1 MTSPQGQ
8 PPSPNGGPP
17 QGPELPPEL
26 QPDLP
31 EPITTPRSGWLPSLV
46 WLVPLIAA
54 LVGIALVA
62 KSVIDRGP
70 MITLSFSTAEGLE
83 PGKTKVKYKD
93 VDIGSVKT
101 IRLSHDHSRVLVSVQ
116 LTKEAADFAVED
128 TRFWIVRPRIG
139 TTGIT
144 GLGTLLSGAY
154 IGADAGRSHETQTDF
169 VGLEKPPAV
178 TGDQKGRRFSLHGAS
193 LGSIDIGSPIYYRRV
208 QVGQVV
214 GFSLDRDG
222 TGVSIDVFIDAPYD
236 QYVGTNSRW
245 WHASGVDLRL
255 DSNGLKLNT
264 QSLATVIIGGLAFQS
279 PPGES
284 VGAEAPDNTVFT
296 LAGNESDAMR
306 APDGPPLVVVMNF
319 DQSLRGLSVG
329 ATVDFRGIELGE
341 VTAIGIQYDPKAR
354 DFTMPVTM
362 NLYPDR
368 LGQRFRES
376 IEHGGQAAGKQLLRT
391 LVVHGL
397 RGQLRTGNL
406 LTNQLYVAL
415 DMFPK
420 AAPVSF
426 DVNRAPLE
434 LPTVP
439 NTLDELQV
447 QVADIARKLDQI
459 PFDQISKNLNGTLVN
474 ANALFKQLDTQ
485 LAPQARETLAAAQRT
500 FGAAQSTLQQD
511 SPLQSDMH
519 QALTQLTQ
527 TLQTL
532 NALADYLERHPESL
546 LRGKAKDQTQP

>member
-1 MTSPQGQ
+1 MNSPQGQ
-8 PPSPNGGPP
+8 SPSPNGGPP
-17 QGPELPPEL
+17 QGPELPP
-26 QPDLP
+26 DLP
-31 EPITTPRSGWLPSLV
+31 EPVVAPRGGWLPSLV
-46 WLVPLIAA
+46 WLVPLVAA
-54 LVGIALVA
+54 LIGIALVA
-62 KSVIDRGP
+62 KSVLDRGP
-70 MITLSFSTAEGLE
+70 TITISFTTAEGLE

-101 IRLSHDHSRVLVSVQ
+101 IRLSRDHSRVLVSVQ
-116 LTKEAADFAVED
+116 LTKEAEDFAVED

-144 GLGTLLSGAY
+144 GLGTLLSGSY
-154 IGADAGRSHETQTDF
+154 IGVDAGRSHESQSDF

-193 LGSIDIGSPIYYRRV
+193 LGSIDIGSPVYYRRV

-222 TGVSIDVFIDAPYD
+222 TGVSIDVFIDSPYD
-236 QYVGTNSRW
+236 QYVGLNSRW

-264 QSLATVIIGGLAFQS
+264 QSLATVVIGGLAFQS
-279 PPGES
+279 PPGER
-284 VGAEAPDNTVFT
+284 VGSEAPDDTVFT
-296 LAGNESDAMR
+296 LAANEGDAMR
-306 APDGPPLVVVMNF
+306 APDGPPLTVVMNF
-319 DQSLRGLSVG
+319 NQSLRGLSVG

-341 VTAIGIQYDPKAR
+341 VTGIGVQYDPKAR

-368 LGQRFRES
+368 LGQKFRES
-376 IEHGGQAAGKQLLRT
+376 VKRGGEAAGKALLRT
-391 LVVHGL
+391 LVAHGL

-415 DMFPK
+415 DLFPK
-420 AAPVSF
+420 AKPVSI
-426 DVNRAPLE
+426 DVNREPFE

-439 NTLDELQV
+439 NALEELQV

-459 PFDQISKNLNGTLVN
+459 PFDELSKNLNGTLQS
-474 ANALFKQLDTQ
+474 ANSLFKQLDTQ

-546 LRGKAKDQTQP
+546 LRGKNKDPKQP